1 MFNQTQLKDVQ
12 KKLLTVAIAS
22 TVCGYAMADSND
34 KTVIDEE
41 IVTTARAQLLG
52 FGESHANN
60 TIRLEDIKSQTPAND
75 VLNFINRLPGVNVT
89 QGDAIGSNDWSTR
102 VSIRGMTNGRS
113 DSQVGYMVDGM
124 PNGASNYGGGQKPN
138 RFIDSENVARINV
151 GQNASDISSASNSAL
166 GGTVRYYSN
175 DPSNEFAVKTQIT
188 GGDDEL
194 RRGFF
199 RIDSGEVA
207 DGLTSYLSYSESS
220 VASWIGA
227 GSGDF
232 DRQHADLK
240 VVKDYDDGLTIKFK
254 GSYNYRNENDFDSVS
269 LQDFRDDPTTDGLV
283 DVFSFDTVADFR
295 PAWGGTRRDNAFSL
309 EISKDNGEDGKFSVT
324 PYYHKQSGA
333 GWWAPPYVWSK
344 PDGQIE
350 GARGPREY
358 FANTF
363 ARDADGIMTAAA
375 SPIDVSGNPCL
386 AGLYANDEV
395 AFELNPA
402 FDCASAQRVATR
414 RRSGYAT
421 DRLGFTAEN
430 EMYFGNHNVTVGAWF
445 EYQDRDNGREW
456 FFLDANDPGTINPSQ
471 DDLFHRDFDRNFET
485 ATTRLYVED
494 RIDMDKFEVTAGL
507 VWHRVDTEYVS
518 RIDSVNLEQTRDEL
532 LPKLGV
538 VYRMDD
544 SSEFFASYSRNVK
557 MLSEGLLTSGDT
569 RLLNP
574 ETSDNVDLGY
584 RWNGDKMG
592 LVVQVFSQR
601 FNDRLGSVNVAAS
614 GGDIF
619 AETDANFLN
628 IGGVENNG
636 LEFAMSYD
644 ISDTLSMYSSYS
656 YLSAKYSETEGAG
669 ESIRE
674 GERIL
679 NVPENQLFGEITWT
693 PEALDRN
700 LRLSLNVKH
709 VGEVVGL
716 NEQRDENQQVLRAGE
731 ALDAYTLVGLSATY
745 SLQEVIGLK
754 DLEFQL
760 NAINL
765 LDEQYLSGTDGD
777 QGGLYFLGAPQ
788 TLSMTI
794 RASF

>member
-1 MFNQTQLKDVQ
+1 MFNQIQSRDVN
-12 KKLLTVAIAS
+12 KKLLVVAIAS
-22 TVCGYAMADSND
+22 TVCGYAVADSSSDSN
-34 KTVIDEE
+34 IEEE

-138 RFIDSENVARINV
+138 RYIDSENVARINV

-166 GGTVRYYSN
+166 GGTVRYYTA
-175 DPSNEFAVKTQIT
+175 DPSEEFGVKTQFT
-188 GGDDEL
+188 GGDDDL
-194 RRGFF
+194 QRGFF
-199 RIDSGEVA
+199 RIDSGEIA

-220 VASWIGA
+220 VSSWIGA

-240 VVKDYDDGLTIKFK
+240 IVRDYDDGLTIKFK

-283 DVFSFDTVADFR
+283 DVFDYATVGDFR

-309 EISKDNGEDGKFSVT
+309 EITKDNGDSGKFTMT
-324 PYYHKQSGA
+324 PYYHHQAGS
-333 GWWAPPYVWSK
+333 GWWAPPYIWSK

-350 GARGPREY
+350 GERGPREY

-363 ARDADGIMTAAA
+363 ARNADGVMTAAA
-375 SPIDVSGNPCL
+375 SPVDVSGIPCL
-386 AGLYANDEV
+386 AGRYDGDEV
-395 AFELNPA
+395 GFELNPA
-402 FDCASAQRVATR
+402 FDCATAERVATR

-430 EMYFGNHNVTVGAWF
+430 EMYFGNHKVTVGAWY
-445 EYQDRDNGREW
+445 EYQDRDNSREW
-456 FFLDANDPGTINPSQ
+456 FLLDPNNPGTINPSQ
-471 DDLFHRDFDRNFET
+471 DDLFHRDFDRNFES

-494 RIDMDKFEVTAGL
+494 RIDLDKFEVTAGL
-507 VWHRVDTEYVS
+507 VWHRLDTEYVERLESES
-518 RIDSVNLEQTRDEL
+518 REQTRDEL

-538 VYRMDD
+538 VYNMSD

-557 MLSEGLLTSGDT
+557 MLSEGVLAAGDT
-569 RLLNP
+569 RLLSP
-574 ETSDNVDLGY
+574 ETSDNLDIGY
-584 RWNGDKMG
+584 RWNGDNMG
-592 LVVQVFSQR
+592 MVVQVFSQR
-601 FNDRLGSVNVAAS
+601 FQDRLGVVNIAAL
-614 GGDIF
+614 GGDQF
-619 AETDANFLN
+619 AETAANFLN

-636 LEFAMSYD
+636 LEFALSYD
-644 ISDTLSMYSSYS
+644 ISDSLSTYGSYS
-656 YLSAKYSETEGAG
+656 YLSAKYSETEGMG

-674 GERIL
+674 GDRIL
-679 NVPENQLFGEITWT
+679 NVPENQLFGEVTWS
-693 PEALDRN
+693 PEALNNN

-716 NEQRDENQQVLRAGE
+716 NEQRNENQQVLRAE
-731 ALDAYTLVGLSATY
+731 EVLDAYTLVGLSATY
-745 SLQEVIGLK
+745 AMQDVIGLE

-760 NAINL
+760 NAVNL

-777 QGGLYFLGAPQ
+777 QGGRYFLGAPQ
-788 TLSMTI
+788 TLSLTV
-794 RASF
+794 RANF